1 MVDVTIPASGA
12 MEADGAYNEHVKIT
26 VAGAASVLP
35 HWERAVRS
43 VALDHGEQPI
53 VIADYGVSQGKNSLA
68 PMRIAIDSLR
78 SRVGLDRPISVCH
91 VDLAINDFNTLF
103 KVLES
108 DPDSYYRN
116 APNVYPCVI
125 GRSFYENVLP
135 HNSVHIGWSSYAAM
149 WISRIPT
156 QLPGHIFVPRSNG
169 ATRMAFERQRE
180 QDWESFLSLR
190 ARELRSGGRLLV
202 IVPGADEAGVSG
214 FEEIMDQAN
223 VVLTDMVDD
232 GSITAAEYAR
242 MVLGVW
248 PRRRSE
254 LLAPFGRDGRYQNLT
269 VEHCETTAL
278 GDPAWADFQRDGSK
292 DVLANKQ
299 AAFYRSVFAPTL
311 VAALGAAD
319 NPEARR
325 AFGDR
330 LEHRLQQR
338 RMRAPAAINSL
349 VQTIILAKL

>member
-12 MEADGAYNEHVKIT
+12 MGADGAYNEHVKIP
-26 VAGAASVLP
+26 VAAAATILQ

-43 VALDHGEQPI
+43 VALDHGEQAI

-68 PMRIAIDSLR
+68 PIRIAIDSLR

-91 VDLAINDFNTLF
+91 VDLAIDDFNTLF
-103 KVLES
+103 KVLEG
-108 DPDSYYRN
+108 DPDSYHRN
-116 APNVYPCVI
+116 ALNVYPCVV

-135 HNSVHIGWSSYAAM
+135 QNSVHIGWSSYAAM

-156 QLPGHIFVPRSNG
+156 QLPGHIFVPRSTG
-169 ATRMAFERQRE
+169 ATRMEFERQHE
-180 QDWESFLSLR
+180 QDWETFLSLR
-190 ARELRSGGRLLV
+190 ARELRSDGRLLV
-202 IVPGADEAGVSG
+202 VVPGADEAGVSG

-223 VVLTDMVDD
+223 SVLTEMVDD
-232 GSITAAEYAR
+232 GSITAAEYAP

-278 GDPAWADFQRDGSK
+278 GDPAWTDFQRDGSK

-311 VAALGAAD
+311 AAALGTAD

-325 AFGDR
+325 DFGDR

-338 RMRAPAAINSL
+338 RVRTPAALNSL
-349 VQTIILAKL
+349 VQTIVLAKV

>member
-12 MEADGAYNEHVKIT
+12 MEADGAYNKNVKIP
-26 VAGAASVLP
+26 VAGAASILP

-43 VALDHGEQPI
+43 VPLDHGEQSI

-68 PMRIAIDSLR
+68 PMRIAVDYLR
-78 SRVGLDRPISVCH
+78 SRVGFDRPILVCH
-91 VDLAINDFNTLF
+91 IDLAINDFNTLF
-103 KVLES
+103 KVLEG

-116 APNVYPCVI
+116 APNVYPCVV

-135 HNSVHIGWSSYAAM
+135 PNSVHIGWSSYAAM
-149 WISRIPT
+149 WISRIPA
-156 QLPGHIFVPRSNG
+156 QLPGHIFVPRGTG
-169 ATRMAFERQRE
+169 AARMEFERQRE

-202 IVPGADEAGVSG
+202 VVPGADEAGVSG

-223 VVLTDMVDD
+223 AVLTDMVDD
-232 GSITAAEYAR
+232 GAITAAEYAR

-254 LLAPFGRDGRYQNLT
+254 LLAPFARHGQYQNLA

-278 GDPAWADFQRDGSK
+278 GDPAWADFQLDGSK

-311 VAALGAAD
+311 AAALGAAD
-319 NPEARR
+319 NPEAGR
-325 AFGDR
+325 AFGDH

-338 RMRAPAAINSL
+338 RMRAPAALNSL
-349 VQTIILAKL
+349 VQTIVLTKV